1 MKRIV
6 TVVLFV
12 LVAVGA
18 VHAAE
23 TSLVGGD
30 RPIQTFAPNGIL
42 TRLLTV
48 NSTTIDL
55 SLYSMFGVYTPA
67 ATTCF
72 MRMMPTTAK
81 GAHVAAT
88 VPVTTWT
95 IRAKNPA
102 TPYLNVSGCTA
113 GYVQIQ

>member
-1 MKRIV
+1 MKRLV
-6 TVVLFV
+6 TVALFI
-12 LVAVGA
+12 LVMVVPAYG
-18 VHAAE
+18 AE

-30 RPIQTFAPNGIL
+30 RPIQTFAPNGVL
-42 TRLLTV
+42 TQLLTV

-55 SLYSMFGVYTPA
+55 SLYSMFGIYTPTS
-67 ATTCF
+67 TTCY

-95 IRAKNPA
+95 LRAKNPA
-102 TPYLNVSGCTA
+102 TPFLNLSGCTA